1 MDNLIY
7 SSLPFQQVNGLVGSK
22 LDVAD
27 EFMNDPSEVGSRGG
41 KDDAD
46 GDSGDAAS
54 APNAKKVR
62 APSNK

>member
-1 MDNLIY
+1 M
-7 SSLPFQQVNGLVGSK
+7 NGLVGSK

-41 KDDAD
+41 GKDDAD
-46 GDSGDAAS
+46 EGSGDAAS

-62 APSNK
+62 APSKDMK

>member
-1 MDNLIY
+1 M
-7 SSLPFQQVNGLVGSK
+7 NGLAAGSK

-46 GDSGDAAS
+46 EASGDAAS

-62 APSNK
+62 APSKNK

>member
-1 MDNLIY
+1 M
-7 SSLPFQQVNGLVGSK
+7 NGLVGSK

-41 KDDAD
+41 KDEAD
-46 GDSGDAAS
+46 ESSGDAAS

-62 APSNK
+62 EPSKDMK

>member
-1 MDNLIY
+1 M
-7 SSLPFQQVNGLVGSK
+7 PFQQVNGLVGSK

-46 GDSGDAAS
+46 EGSGGDAAS

-62 APSNK
+62 APSNDTK